1 MRATDATTGE
11 ALLIVGAGVAGL
23 SLAIALG
30 RAGIRVTVIDG
41 ASRPQ
46 TPADDRDIND
56 WDLRVSALTPA
67 SVAFWMIWALG
78 RRYPRIEKPAT
89 RACRFGMLRVVAVLI
104 LTRAMFRHP
113 LWGTLL
119 KTVLRCRRF

>member
-46 TPADDRDIND
+46 TPLMA
-56 WDLRVSALTPA
+56 
-67 SVAFWMIWALG
+67 
-78 RRYPRIEKPAT
+78 
-89 RACRFGMLRVVAVLI
+89 
-104 LTRAMFRHP
+104 
-113 LWGTLL
+113 GTS
-119 KTVLRCRRF
+119 TTGICG

>member
-1 MRATDATTGE
+1 MRATEATRG
-11 ALLIVGAGVAGL
+11 AAVLIVGAGVAGL

-30 RAGIRVTVIDG
+30 REGIHVTVIDG

-46 TPADDRDIND
+46 TPADGRDINE

-67 SVAFWMIWALG
+67 SVAFWITWALG

-89 RACRFGMLRVVAVLI
+89 RACRFGMPRVAAVLA

-113 LWGTLL
+113 L
-119 KTVLRCRRF
+119 

>member
-1 MRATDATTGE
+1 MRATEAPTSD

-46 TPADDRDIND
+46 TPADGRDIND

-67 SVAFWMIWALG
+67 SVAFLDDPGRLVADTRESESLLHGYAGLG
-78 RRYPRIEKPAT
+78 
-89 RACRFGMLRVVAVLI
+89 CSG
-104 LTRAMFRHP
+104 
-113 LWGTLL
+113 
-119 KTVLRCRRF
+119 